1 MNRLAA
7 LLKKE
12 FRQMVRDRL
21 NFFML
26 LVMPLLQL
34 VLFGLAVETEMR
46 HLPTVVWDRSGQ
58 ANSQMLMKSL
68 EESTYFN
75 IVGQVDHLGAVEDLL
90 AKGQVKVGLVIPAD
104 YGQRASASSVWLL
117 TDGTETFT
125 SLAALKGA
133 QWVAIQEAQ
142 RLLKASEGIW
152 SPDKGF
158 PVKIEV
164 FNEYNQNLLAT
175 YTMIPG
181 LIGLI
186 LTMTMVMVTAMAL
199 VREKEKGTWE
209 QLQVSPLTLSEL
221 FLGKIGPYLIVGY
234 GQLSLALLVSS
245 SFFQIPLVGSI
256 RLLFGLTTLF
266 LLASLGLGLLI
277 SILASTQMQAMQ
289 MSFLVFLP
297 SVLLSGFLFPRESM
311 PQGLQYL
318 AYLLPLTYY
327 LEILR
332 GLMIKGLDF
341 LALAPAVFTLS
352 VFLIFLFGL
361 SFRLM
366 QKKAS

>member
-1 MNRLAA
+1 
-7 LLKKE
+7 
-12 FRQMVRDRL
+12 MVRDRL

-26 LVMPLLQL
+26 LIMPLLQL
-34 VLFGLAVETEMR
+34 VLFGMAVETEMR
-46 HLPTVVWDRSGQ
+46 YLPTVVWNRSNQ
-58 ANSQMLMKSL
+58 ESSQLLMQSF
-68 EESTYFN
+68 EQSTYFK
-75 IVGQVDHLGAVEDLL
+75 IVGQVDHLQALEDLL
-90 AKGQVKVGLVIPAD
+90 AAGQAKVGLVIPSD
-104 YGQRASASSVWLL
+104 YGQGRSGSSIWVL

-125 SLAALKGA
+125 ALAALKGT
-133 QWVAIQEAQ
+133 QWVAVQETQ
-142 RLLKASEGIW
+142 RLLKTAEGMGAA
-152 SPDKGF
+152 DKGF

-199 VREKEKGTWE
+199 VKEKEKGTWE
-209 QLQVSPLTLSEL
+209 QLQVSPLRLSEL
-221 FLGKIGPYLIVGY
+221 FFGKIGPYLIVGY
-234 GQLSLALLVSS
+234 GQLLLALLVSR
-245 SFFQIPLVGSI
+245 FIFQIPLVGSLS
-256 RLLFGLTTLF
+256 LLVSLTTLF
-266 LLASLGLGLLI
+266 LLASLGLGLCI
-277 SILASTQMQAMQ
+277 SIVASTQMQAMQ

-311 PQGLQYL
+311 PLGLQYL

-332 GLMIKGLDF
+332 GLMIKGLD
-341 LALAPAVFTLS
+341 LRALAPAVFTLS
-352 VFLIFLFGL
+352 LFLIFLFTL
-361 SFRLM
+361 CFKLM